1 MLHQNKF
8 AVIGLGQFGK
18 AIALTLAN
26 QGGEVLAIDSHDE
39 NVQAVAD
46 DVAHAVTLD
55 ASDKKALI
63 AQNIQDMDAVV
74 VAIGEDFES
83 LLLCCVLLLE
93 LRVKRIIARA
103 RGKQQRTILEKI
115 GIKDILSPEDEVGIL
130 VAERLLNPS
139 LVSVLKFPDQY
150 EIVEIK
156 TPRKIANRN
165 FSDVDFLKKYNLNI
179 VAIKREFEQEK
190 DGVLITE
197 QHVVPLTPE
206 KTILYQTDTLLVFGK
221 TPDIEKFIEINQ

>member
-18 AIALTLAN
+18 AIALNLAN
-26 QGGEVLAIDSHDE
+26 RGGEVLAIDSHDE

-46 DVAHAVTLD
+46 DVAHAVMLD
-55 ASDKKALI
+55 ASDKKALK

-93 LRVKRIIARA
+93 LKVKRIIARA

-139 LVSVLKFPDQY
+139 LLSVLQLPDQY

-156 TPRKIANRN
+156 TPRRIANRN

-179 VAIKREFEQEK
+179 VTIKREYETEK
-190 DGVLITE
+190 DGVLVTE
-197 QHVVPLTPE
+197 QHVVPLSPE

>member
-1 MLHQNKF
+1 MMHQNKF

-26 QGGEVLAIDSHDE
+26 SGGDVLAIDSHEE
-39 NVQAVAD
+39 NVQAVAE
-46 DVAHAVTLD
+46 DVSHAVTLD
-55 ASDKKALI
+55 ASDKKALK

-83 LLLCCVLLLE
+83 LLLCCVVLLE
-93 LRVKRIIARA
+93 LKVKRIIARA
-103 RGKQQRTILEKI
+103 RGKQQRIILEKI
-115 GIKDILSPEDEVGIL
+115 GIKEVLSPEDEVGIL

-139 LVSVLKFPDQY
+139 LLSVLKFPDQY

-156 TPRKIANRN
+156 TPRRIANRN
-165 FSDVDFLKKYNLNI
+165 FSDVDFMTKYKLNI
-179 VAIKREFEQEK
+179 VAIKREFETEQ
-190 DGVLITE
+190 DGALVNE
-197 QHVVPLTPE
+197 QHVIPLTPQ

-221 TPDIEKFIEINQ
+221 TPDIEKFLEINQ

>member
-8 AVIGLGQFGK
+8 AVIGLGLFGK

-26 QGGEVLAIDSHDE
+26 RGGEVLAIDSDE
-39 NVQAVAD
+39 DNVNAVAD
-46 DVAHAVTLD
+46 EVAHAVMLD
-55 ASDKKALI
+55 ASDKKALK
-63 AQNIQDMDAVV
+63 AQNIQEMDAVV

-93 LRVKRIIARA
+93 LKVKRIIARV

-115 GIKDILSPEDEVGIL
+115 GIKEILSPEDEVGIL

-139 LVSVLKFPDQY
+139 LLSVLQLPDQY

-156 TPRKIANRN
+156 TPRRIANRN
-165 FSDVDFLKKYNLNI
+165 FSDIDFMKKYNLNI
-179 VAIKREFEQEK
+179 VAIKREFEVEK
-190 DGVLITE
+190 DGVLTNE
-197 QHVVPLTPE
+197 QHVISLSPE
-206 KTILYQTDTLLVFGK
+206 KTILYQTDTLLIFGK

>member
-26 QGGEVLAIDSHDE
+26 SGGEVLAIDSHEE
-39 NVQAVAD
+39 NVQAVAEE
-46 DVAHAVTLD
+46 VAHAVTMD
-55 ASDKKALI
+55 ASDKKALK
-63 AQNIQDMDAVV
+63 AQNIQEMDAVV

-93 LRVKRIIARA
+93 LKVKRIIARA

-115 GIKDILSPEDEVGIL
+115 GIKDILSPEDEVGML

-139 LVSVLKFPDQY
+139 LLSILKFPDQY

-156 TPRKIANRN
+156 TPRRIANRN
-165 FSDVDFLKKYNLNI
+165 FSDVDFSKKYQLNI
-179 VAIKREFEQEK
+179 VAIKREFETEK
-190 DGVLITE
+190 DGVLATE
-197 QHVVPLTPE
+197 QHIIPLAPG

>member
-18 AIALTLAN
+18 AIALNLAN
-26 QGGEVLAIDSHDE
+26 RGGEVLAIDSHEE

-55 ASDKKALI
+55 ASDKKALK
-63 AQNIQDMDAVV
+63 AQNIQEMDAVV

-93 LRVKRIIARA
+93 LKVKRIIARA

-115 GIKDILSPEDEVGIL
+115 GIKDILSPEDEVGVL

-139 LVSVLKFPDQY
+139 LLSVLQLPDQY

-156 TPRKIANRN
+156 TPRRIANRN
-165 FSDVDFLKKYNLNI
+165 FSDVDFLKKYNLTI
-179 VAIKREFEQEK
+179 VAIKREFETEK
-190 DGVLITE
+190 DGALVIE
-197 QHVVPLTPE
+197 QHMVPLSPE

>member
-26 QGGEVLAIDSHDE
+26 RGGDVLAIDSSEE
-39 NVQAVAD
+39 NVQAVAE
-46 DVAHAVTLD
+46 DVSHSVMLD

-63 AQNIQDMDAVV
+63 AQNIQEMDAVV

-93 LRVKRIIARA
+93 LKVKRIIARA

-115 GIKDILSPEDEVGIL
+115 GIKEILSPEDEVGML

-139 LVSVLKFPDQY
+139 LLSVLKFPDQF
-150 EIVEIK
+150 EIVEIT
-156 TPRKIANRN
+156 TPRRIANRN
-165 FSDVDFLKKYNLNI
+165 FRDVDFVNKYKLSI
-179 VAIKREFEQEK
+179 IAIKREFETEK
-190 DGVLITE
+190 DGELQTE
-197 QHVVPLTPE
+197 RHIIPLTTD